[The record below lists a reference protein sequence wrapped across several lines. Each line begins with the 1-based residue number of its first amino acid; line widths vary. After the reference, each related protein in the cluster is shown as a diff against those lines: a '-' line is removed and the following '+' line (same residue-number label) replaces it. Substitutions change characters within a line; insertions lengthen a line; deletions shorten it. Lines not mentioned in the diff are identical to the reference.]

1 MKQFITLVIFSAF
14 ISINLSSQYTEVGVF
29 AGVGNYH
36 GDLTPKNLEVSS
48 YAPAF
53 GAFGRYNFNGH
64 LAAKVHFYKG
74 ILQGSDFNAQITKGE
89 RARNLS
95 FRTDIYELGAQF
107 EYNFLDFKVA
117 IKDHITTPYIFAGV
131 AGFYYNPQAEIN
143 GQWFDLQP
151 LSTEGQGLEGSTAQP
166 YQQFSIAIPWGL
178 GVKFNINHLTN
189 VGLEF
194 GMRKTFTDYLDDVST
209 TYPDLN
215 LLASE
220 VGDFAAA
227 LSYRAPEYNPDAL
240 ADPQGTNR
248 GDATNQD
255 WYFFGGVTISVN
267 IGKANGFKQNQKKP
281 VSRKKAPKM
290 TF

>member
-1 MKQFITLVIFSAF
+1 MKQFIILVIFSVF
-14 ISINLSSQYTEVGVF
+14 ISTNLSSQYTEVGVF
-29 AGVGNYH
+29 VGVSNYH

-74 ILQGSDFNAQITKGE
+74 VLQGSDFHAQVTKGE

-143 GQWFDLQP
+143 GQWFDLRP
-151 LSTEGQGLEGSTAQP
+151 LSTEGQGLEGSSAQP
-166 YQQFSIAIPWGL
+166 YQKFSIAIPMGL
-178 GVKFNINHLTN
+178 GVKFNINHVTN
-189 VGLEF
+189 IGLEF
-194 GMRKTFTDYLDDVST
+194 GMRKTFTDYIDDVST

-215 LLASE
+215 VLASE

-227 LSYRAPEYNPDAL
+227 LSYRAPEYNPDAP
-240 ADPQGTNR
+240 ADPQGTSR
-248 GDATNQD
+248 GDATDKD
-255 WYFFGGVTISVN
+255 WYFFGGVTFSVN

-281 VSRKKAPKM
+281 ASRKKVPKM